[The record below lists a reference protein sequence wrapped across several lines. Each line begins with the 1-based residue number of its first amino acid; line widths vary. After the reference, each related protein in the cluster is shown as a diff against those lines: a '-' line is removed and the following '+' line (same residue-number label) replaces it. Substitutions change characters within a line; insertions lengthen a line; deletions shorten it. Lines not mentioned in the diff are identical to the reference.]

1 MVKRLNVFLQ
11 NMVYGKIKFHK
22 KIVYI

>member
-1 MVKRLNVFLQ
+1 MAKRLNVFLQ